1 MFLNFG
7 STMGKKVLAVFY
19 SQSGQLEEIID
30 QFTRP
35 LREAGVTVDKLRLY
49 PEKAYPFPWTGK
61 SFFSVMPDCVNQ
73 VPGKLQSFDFKES
86 RYDLIILGYQ
96 AWFLSPSIPSNTL
109 LFDAKFRELAK
120 DTPVITITGARNM
133 WLSAME
139 KIKPVLKSMD
149 ARLVGNIALV
159 DRHHNFISFI
169 TIFHWMFK
177 AKKDR
182 YLNIFP
188 VPGVSEA
195 DILNT
200 KNLGTAAI
208 PYLETTNWQGFQE
221 EMVKQG
227 AVPVK
232 YNLMF
237 IESKARKIFKVWAGI
252 ISKRKK
258 RDAWLVA
265 FKYYLLIALFI
276 AAPIILTVDAI
287 FFKPFLSRRIKRQ
300 KQYYSGVS

>member
-1 MFLNFG
+1 
-7 STMGKKVLAVFY
+7 MGKKVLAVFY
-19 SQSGQLEEIID
+19 SQSGQLEQIID
-30 QFTRP
+30 QFIQPFT
-35 LREAGVTVDKLRLY
+35 EAGVSVEKLRIY
-49 PEKAYPFPWTGK
+49 PAQAYPFPWTGK

-73 VPGKLQSFDFKES
+73 VPGQLQPFSFQEV

-109 LFDAKFRELAK
+109 MFDPRFREIAK
-120 DTPVITITGARNM
+120 NTPVITITGARNM

-159 DRHHNFISFI
+159 DRHHNFVSFV

-177 AKKDR
+177 ARKDR
-182 YLNIFP
+182 FLNIFP

-195 DILNT
+195 DILHT
-200 KNLGTAAI
+200 KNYGAAAI
-208 PYLETTNWQGFQE
+208 PYLEKANWQGFQE

-287 FFKPFLSRRIKRQ
+287 LFKPFLSGRIKRQ
-300 KQYYSGVS
+300 KQYYSGVN